1 MCGRIAQKS
10 APEDY
15 VEILWPNARLIF
27 DDVARPRYNIRPA
40 PGR

>member
-1 MCGRIAQKS
+1 MWPIAQKS

-27 DDVARPRYNIRPA
+27 DDVAGRGITSCPA